1 MRGTKYRKSKTYR
14 KIRGGGDKDATR
26 KTSKSPT
33 LRVLHTSPSPPA
45 PSPPSPPPPSPPAPS
60 PPAPSPI
67 VSLDKQLINK
77 IINRTKN
84 STVLV
89 RSLLAQGANVNA
101 IDNNSNTALMLA
113 AKEGNFS
120 ICKLLLEKGANV
132 KELNN
137 TGDTALMFAV
147 LKGNFKICELLLKH
161 KINVNAANRAGDT
174 ALMYSTYNSDHINNV
189 KICKLLLKYN
199 PNVYAKDSD
208 GDTALDIAKKKG
220 NATIVKL
227 LEKPIHNLKR
237 HISI

>member
-1 MRGTKYRKSKTYR
+1 MRGTKYRKSKTRR

-26 KTSKSPT
+26 KTNKSPT
-33 LRVLHTSPSPPA
+33 LRVLHTA
-45 PSPPSPPPPSPPAPS
+45 PSPPPPSPPAPS
-60 PPAPSPI
+60 PT
-67 VSLDKQLINK
+67 VSLDQQLINK

-101 IDNNSNTALMLA
+101 IDDNSNTALMLA
-113 AKEGNFS
+113 AQDGNFS

-132 KELNN
+132 NKLNN

-147 LKGNFKICELLLKH
+147 LKENFKICELLLKH
-161 KINVNAANRAGDT
+161 KINVNVSNKTGDT
-174 ALMYSTYNSDHINNV
+174 ALMYSTYNSDYINNV

-199 PNVYAKDSD
+199 SNVHATDD
-208 GDTALDIAKKKG
+208 AGDTALVFAKLKG
-220 NATIVKL
+220 NDTIAKL